1 MVSTHVKLEI
11 AIQIV
16 AEKIAN
22 LYRKIDL
29 ATSEEEANFYKNELD
44 NAFYEKELVAVG
56 NMEVINSVLSA
67 NKKGAK

>member
-1 MVSTHVKLEI
+1 MVSHVKLEI

-29 ATSEEEANFYKNELD
+29 ATSEEESNAYKSE
-44 NAFYEKELVAVG
+44 
-56 NMEVINSVLSA
+56 
-67 NKKGAK
+67 

>member
-1 MVSTHVKLEI
+1 MVSHVKLEI

-29 ATSEEEANFYKNELD
+29 ATSEEEANYYKNELD
-44 NAFYEKELVAVG
+44 NAFYEKELVSVG
-56 NMEVINSVLSA
+56 NMDAINAVLSA
-67 NKKGAK
+67 NKKGVR

>member
-1 MVSTHVKLEI
+1 MVNHVKLEI

-29 ATSEEEANFYKNELD
+29 ASTEEEASFYKSELD

-56 NMEVINSVLSA
+56 NMDAINSVLKE

>member
-1 MVSTHVKLEI
+1 MVSHVKLEI

-29 ATSEEEANFYKNELD
+29 ATSEEEANYYKNELD

-56 NMEVINSVLSA
+56 NMDTINAVLSA
-67 NKKGAK
+67 NKKGVR

>member
-1 MVSTHVKLEI
+1 MVNHVKLEI

-29 ATSEEEANFYKNELD
+29 STTEEEANYYRNELD

-56 NMEVINSVLSA
+56 DMAVINSVLSER
-67 NKKGAK
+67 KKGAK

>member
-1 MVSTHVKLEI
+1 MVSHVKLEI

-29 ATSEEEANFYKNELD
+29 ASTEEEANFYKSELD

-56 NMEVINSVLSA
+56 NMDAINAVLSA

>member
-1 MVSTHVKLEI
+1 MVNHVKLEI

-29 ATSEEEANFYKNELD
+29 ASSEEEALIYKKELD
-44 NAFYEKELVAVG
+44 NAFYEKELVSVG
-56 NMEVINSVLSA
+56 NMDAINSVLSES
-67 NKKGAK
+67 KKGAK